1 MLRQAINRL
10 GTFNKCLAFVWPAR
24 FAARSQV
31 RESRQFKLALKFL
44 KFLKVYG
51 MSHFYADPPSYYGLV
66 SSVDN

>member
-31 RESRQFKLALKFL
+31 RESRQDKLALKFL
-44 KFLKVYG
+44 YG